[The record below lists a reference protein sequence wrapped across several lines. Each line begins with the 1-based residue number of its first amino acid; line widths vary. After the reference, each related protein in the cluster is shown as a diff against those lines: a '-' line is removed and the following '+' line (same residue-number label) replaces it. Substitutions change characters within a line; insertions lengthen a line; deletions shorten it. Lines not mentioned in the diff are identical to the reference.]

1 MDPHPQ
7 PVVRVEAAA
16 RSHTGCVRR
25 RNEDHFVFGRFGRF
39 LEIAGSNLP
48 PGVPAERHE
57 EFGFCALVA
66 DGMGGREG
74 GQEASRIALEAA
86 YAIQIAKRDWLLRI
100 GPEDVPEVL
109 KRVRDHIAAI
119 DRAVAARGAST
130 PGLSGM
136 RTTLTAAIVL
146 GENLFLGHVGDSRG
160 YLLRAGRLHR
170 LTHDQTMAQLL
181 ADVGEIEPSEVAGH
195 HLSHILTQSLGAGDE
210 LAVEARHLLLADGDR
225 LLLATDGLAAVAED
239 AELERLLVRT
249 PDTEAAADR
258 LLELA
263 LDRGAPDNVTVV
275 VGRATITRQRRS
287 TRRASAVHS
296 RARR

>member
-1 MDPHPQ
+1 
-7 PVVRVEAAA
+7 
-16 RSHTGCVRR
+16 
-25 RNEDHFVFGRFGRF
+25 
-39 LEIAGSNLP
+39 
-48 PGVPAERHE
+48 
-57 EFGFCALVA
+57 
-66 DGMGGREG
+66 MGGREG
-74 GQEASRIALEAA
+74 GQEASRLALQAA
-86 YAIQIAKRDWLLRI
+86 WELQIAKRDWLLKI

-109 KRVRDHIAAI
+109 RRIRDHIAAI
-119 DRAVAARGAST
+119 DRAVAARGAAT

-136 RTTLTAAIVL
+136 RTTLTAAVVL
-146 GENLFLGHVGDSRG
+146 GEHLVLGHVGDSRG

-181 ADVGEIEPSEVAGH
+181 ADVGEIDPSEVSGH
-195 HLSHILTQSLGAGDE
+195 HLSHVLTQSLGAGDE
-210 LAVEARHLLLADGDR
+210 LAVEAQHVTLADGDR

-249 PDTEAAADR
+249 PGSDQAADR

-275 VGRATITRQRRS
+275 VAHVAIPRRRQARRR
-287 TRRASAVHS
+287 TAAVRT